1 MHRRQP
7 TESDSLA
14 VQISVADEQETEAEE
29 GAVLAATQPL
39 FAPLHRRTL
48 TPLGG
53 RNTRNAACDTEKDG
67 DTCSSGYLPSSMN
80 VLPSNATMTSAS
92 SSGSLDQSKALQ
104 LSAGSTCSGKSKFKS
119 SKKQNKTKFALLSLQ
134 PLPRLGT
141 DASKHST
148 RNISTEVLADESTTP
163 STETYTIKAERN
175 AYYDSLTLSKNDV
188 AYCASTSSSFF
199 GGVLARDGGNN
210 ALEFRLPA
218 DGIEGGERTIF
229 RSKNHNNISAG
240 GERRRW
246 SRRGVE
252 HSSDFDIMHLS
263 GPGCDDPSDDS
274 CSIRQTGSF
283 DALVSRDRSFRL
295 GPLISRHRPGGSGE
309 SRAVASAIRSSR
321 PFVSVEDTNSISN
334 LTHRS
339 GRTTGS
345 VETIQHS
352 NKAKRVGL
360 RKVDDT
366 CRVKPIGEGSG
377 ECADSD
383 EDDDSDNEYSG
394 SPSKRQIPKVLRKT
408 GTKIK
413 RALREVSGTNTKT
426 RFTV

>member
-1 MHRRQP
+1 MHTNLDCFLSKSIRALHVPTPHRRQP
-7 TESDSLA
+7 TGDDSLA
-14 VQISVADEQETEAEE
+14 VQISIDDEQEIAEDE

-53 RNTRNAACDTEKDG
+53 RNTRNRNAAGDTEKDG

-92 SSGSLDQSKALQ
+92 SSESLDQSKALQ
-104 LSAGSTCSGKSKFKS
+104 LSAGSTCSGKSKSISS
-119 SKKQNKTKFALLSLQ
+119 SKKQNKKKVALLSLQ

-148 RNISTEVLADESTTP
+148 RNFSTEVLADESTTP
-163 STETYTIKAERN
+163 STEKNTKVERN

-199 GGVLARDGGNN
+199 GGVLARDGRNN

-218 DGIEGGERTIF
+218 DGMEGGER
-229 RSKNHNNISAG
+229 S
-240 GERRRW
+240 E
-246 SRRGVE
+246 
-252 HSSDFDIMHLS
+252 
-263 GPGCDDPSDDS
+263 
-274 CSIRQTGSF
+274 
-283 DALVSRDRSFRL
+283 
-295 GPLISRHRPGGSGE
+295 
-309 SRAVASAIRSSR
+309 
-321 PFVSVEDTNSISN
+321 EDTNSISN

-352 NKAKRVGL
+352 NKAKRGAKNLVGL
-360 RKVDDT
+360 RKIADSV
-366 CRVKPIGEGSG
+366 RPIDEGGG
-377 ECADSD
+377 ECTDSVD
-383 EDDDSDNEYSG
+383 ESDNEFGG
-394 SPSKRQIPKVLRKT
+394 SPSRSPIPKVLRKT

-413 RALREVSGTNTKT
+413 RALREVAGTKT
-426 RFTV
+426 KSKLGPTKDISERFITV